1 MTVTVTMI
9 LTHTVTGV
17 PVNDTG
23 TIQST
28 SRWQSGPAPTR
39 FKDGT
44 DDDDD
49 DDIPFQDGSDD
60 DDILFQD
67 GTDDDDDDS
76 PFQDST
82 DDDDYDIHNDDRGT
96 GS

>member
-1 MTVTVTMI
+1 MTVTII

-17 PVNDTG
+17 PVNDNG
-23 TIQST
+23 TIQGT

-39 FKDGT
+39 FKDGS
-44 DDDDD
+44 DDDH

-76 PFQDST
+76 PFQDGT
-82 DDDDYDIHNDDRGT
+82 DDDDDDIPTDDRGT